1 MSIEEPDQYESLTVN
16 ETDDQQYLKRELE
29 PRRSIGAE
37 LINFFARRLS
47 IQPINPAEED
57 SEEDTVNNTKPI
69 NVTPQGLLADQD
81 ISSPRS
87 TSPELDAKRLSRG
100 SATSITEEPYIKAE
114 IDRLS
119 RSSSPEGEKERSPRS
134 RSSSPE
140 GEKERSPRRSFSE
153 SENTD
158 LPEPQHLHPRKSI
171 GAEVLDFLV
180 RRLSTQSTP
189 QDVEERTLSPIA
201 GLESEIL
208 SRVSPRGSSTNLEIS
223 TSHRNSTAGLEES
236 QNQITESEMVELLV
250 RRLSNKSLPDEDDTI
265 SPNLENE
272 GTATLSQKSL
282 KDILDNRS
290 SIASSVDE
298 EIINI
303 LTSRKMST
311 EELSRPLEKTDGSV
325 VEELNTTDQLSHTP
339 GMDEAQV
346 AGVSSESPL
355 SKAHEPGVEHLQHRK
370 SIGAEILDFFVR
382 RLSKEPAV
390 DRDNQ
395 VAEEPSMLEPETE
408 VYSSPRASLFSPD
421 IRIEVSEYND
431 VQEIDKSHRG
441 SDASI
446 HSYNSSKD
454 SFDEPEKFKTPR
466 QSISDIDIQAESPRG
481 STAGLEIQK
490 SPRGSTAFRNL
501 QEVQKFKRFNS
512 RRGSEISS
520 TAGLEVQKSPRGSTA
535 GLEVQKSPREVQQQG
550 GSEISRG
557 STAGLEVQ
565 NLQEVQQQEQDNS
578 SRKRF
583 NSRIG
588 GSEISKSSTAES
600 SEISQRFNSRIGGS
614 KISKRFN
621 SRPRGSEISKRFNSR
636 PRGSEISKR
645 FNSREVQKSTAKR
658 FNSRIGGSEISKRF
672 NSREVQ
678 KSPRGSTADWRFR
691 NLQEVQQQDWR
702 FRNLQEVNSR
712 KIKRFNSR
720 WRFKSPRGSTAVEVQ
735 KSPRGSTAGLEVQKS
750 PRGSTAG
757 LKVQKSPRGS
767 ISEAQPE
774 VQLRTRGST
783 SREDTQQNR
792 RSLIKY
798 INDQEDNLPE
808 ICSSPE
814 TVEPTHASDTEDTLD
829 LIGSTSDNES
839 DSDLETVLNITDLDS
854 PDAMIHELDP
864 FRNKALSSSRTK
876 INVADSRRGDGY
888 NTDSELVVSKAKQS
902 SIYIEESPSII
913 IALYDHIMTILTL
926 PDLSL
931 DAYSITQVSKS
942 KLTESSQQLDRRAS
956 PPAIESRVPRPL
968 TEPDAG
974 KTVRELEHEKETLTQ
989 TSNTVAGKGRSKWNI
1004 MPSVSRLDTTVQE
1017 YQRKK
1022 SLNEISAVTF
1032 CGCGFLGVYLVGAA
1046 TYLQERA
1053 PWLLRGRIGGSSVGS
1068 LIATCIVC
1076 NIPLQVIRE
1085 NLLATAKASRSFFLG
1100 PLNPAFPIEEPLL
1113 KNLLKILPEDAHLRA
1128 SGRLY
1133 LSLTRANTLTN
1144 EVVNQYKSRE
1154 ELVRAVLCCCFLPG
1168 ISGFSVPTFH
1178 GRRYLDGGMT
1188 NNMPLKGPN
1197 TLAINAF
1204 AGEFDVCPMDNDYQ
1218 TKWLTTALNQTLEMT
1233 MINLRRFFL
1242 ALVPPNPEELDE
1254 FYWQGYEDAK
1264 RSLAGRV

>member
-535 GLEVQKSPREVQQQG
+535 GLEVQKSPR
-550 GSEISRG
+550 G

-565 NLQEVQQQEQDNS
+565 
-578 SRKRF
+578 
-583 NSRIG
+583 
-588 GSEISKSSTAES
+588 KSPRGSTAGRFRNL
-600 SEISQRFNSRIGGS
+600 QRFNSRIGGS
-614 KISKRFN
+614 KSPREVQQQ
-621 SRPRGSEISKRFNSR
+621 RGSEINS
-636 PRGSEISKR
+636 
-645 FNSREVQKSTAKR
+645 
-658 FNSRIGGSEISKRF
+658 
-672 NSREVQ
+672 
-678 KSPRGSTADWRFR
+678 
-691 NLQEVQQQDWR
+691 QEVQQQDWR
-702 FRNLQEVNSR
+702 FRNLQEVQQQRGSE
-712 KIKRFNSR
+712 ISQRFNSGLEVQ
-720 WRFKSPRGSTAVEVQ
+720 KSPRGSTAGLEVQ
-735 KSPRGSTAGLEVQKS
+735 KSPRGQQQENQEVQQQVEVQISKRFNSSGGSEISKRFNSRTQKSPRGSTAGLEVQKSPRGSTAGFRAELSTAGLEVQKS

-1128 SGRLY
+1128 NDQRN
-1133 LSLTRANTLTN
+1133 TRPCPTHLQ
-1144 EVVNQYKSRE
+1144 VVNQYKSRE